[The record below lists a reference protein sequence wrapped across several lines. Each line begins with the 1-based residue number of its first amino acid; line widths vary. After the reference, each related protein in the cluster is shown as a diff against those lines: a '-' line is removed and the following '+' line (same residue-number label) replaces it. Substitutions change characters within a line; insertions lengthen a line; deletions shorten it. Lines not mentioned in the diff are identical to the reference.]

1 MTSELK
7 KTPLYQNYVD
17 SGAKIVE
24 FGGWAMPV
32 QFTSI
37 KEEHNAVRYEVGMF
51 DVSHMGEISI
61 KGNDASKFVQYLL
74 SNDTNNLTDTKAQ
87 YTALCNEEGGI
98 IDDLVTYKIG
108 DNDYLLI
115 VNAANTD
122 KDFAWVQKHA
132 PKFDVEVSNVSNQF
146 GQLAVQGPKARDLV
160 SGLVDIDVSE
170 MKPFDFQQNVTLF
183 GKNVILSQSGYTG
196 EDGFEIYCEAKDTVD
211 IWNGFIEHNVVPC
224 GLGAR
229 DTLRLE
235 AGLPLHGQD
244 LTESIT
250 PYEGGIAFAAKPLIE
265 EDFIGKSVLKDQ
277 KENGSERRTVGLELL
292 DKGIARTGYPVLD
305 LDGNEIGEV
314 TSGTQAPSSGK
325 SIAMAIIKRDEF
337 EMGRELLV
345 QVRKR
350 QLKARIVKKNQIEKE
365 LRGVYCESSLYTI
378 N

>member
-314 TSGTQAPSSGK
+314 TAGTQAPSSGK

-350 QLKARIVKKNQIEKE
+350 QLKAKIVKKNQIEK
-365 LRGVYCESSLYTI
+365 
-378 N
+378 

>member
-1 MTSELK
+1 M
-7 KTPLYQNYVD
+7 YQNYVD

-350 QLKARIVKKNQIEKE
+350 QLKAKIVKKNQIEK
-365 LRGVYCESSLYTI
+365 
-378 N
+378 

>member
-32 QFTSI
+32 QFSSI
-37 KEEHNAVRYEVGMF
+37 KEEHNAVRYEIGLF
-51 DVSHMGEISI
+51 DVSHMGEIQI
-61 KGNDASKFVQYLL
+61 QGNDAKSFVQYIL
-74 SNDTNNLTDTKAQ
+74 SNDTNNLTDSKAL

-98 IDDLVTYKIG
+98 IDDLVTYKLAD
-108 DNDYLLI
+108 DNYLLV

-122 KDFAWVQKHA
+122 KDFKWIEKHA
-132 PKFDVEVSNVSNQF
+132 KSFDVEVKNVSEQY
-146 GQLAVQGPKARDLV
+146 GQLALQGPKARDLMQK
-160 SGLVDIDVSE
+160 LIDIDISE
-170 MKPFDFQQNVTLF
+170 MGMFEFKKDVQLF
-183 GKNVILSQSGYTG
+183 NKNVILSQSGYTG
-196 EDGFEIYCEAKDTVD
+196 EDGFEIYCDANDTVA
-211 IWNGFIEHNVVPC
+211 IWEGLLEYDVKPC

-277 KENGSERRTVGLELL
+277 KENGSSRRTVGLELL
-292 DKGIARTGYPVLD
+292 DKGIARTGYEVLD
-305 LDGNEIGEV
+305 LDGNQIGEV
-314 TSGTQAPSSGK
+314 TSGTKSPSSDK
-325 SIAMAIIKRDEF
+325 SIALAIINRDAF

-350 QLKARIVKKNQIEKE
+350 QVKAKIVKKNQIEK
-365 LRGVYCESSLYTI
+365 
-378 N
+378 

>member
-37 KEEHNAVRYEVGMF
+37 KEEHNAVRYNVGMF

-98 IDDLVTYKIG
+98 IDDLVTYKVG
-108 DNDYLLI
+108 DNSYLLI

-122 KDFAWVQKHA
+122 KDFNWVQKHA
-132 PKFDVEVSNVSNQF
+132 DKFDVEVSNVSDQY

-160 SGLVDIDVSE
+160 SELVDIDVSE
-170 MKPFDFQQNVTLF
+170 MKPFDFQQDVTLF

-196 EDGFEIYCEAKDTVD
+196 EDGFEIYCNSKDTLD
-211 IWNGFIEHNVVPC
+211 IWNGFVEHDVVPC

-277 KENGSERRTVGLELL
+277 KENGSSRRTVGLELL
-292 DKGIARTGYPVLD
+292 EKGIARTGYTVYD

-314 TSGTQAPSSGK
+314 TSGTQSPSSGK

-345 QVRKR
+345 QVRKK
-350 QLKARIVKKNQIEKE
+350 QLKATIVKKNQIEK
-365 LRGVYCESSLYTI
+365 
-378 N
+378 

>member
-32 QFTSI
+32 QFSSI
-37 KEEHNAVRYEVGMF
+37 KEEHNAVRYEIGLF
-51 DVSHMGEISI
+51 DVSHMGEIEI
-61 KGNDASKFVQYLL
+61 QGNDAKSFVQYIL
-74 SNDTNNLTDTKAQ
+74 SNDTNNLTDSKAL

-98 IDDLVTYKIG
+98 IDDLVTYKLA
-108 DNDYLLI
+108 DDDYLLV

-122 KDFAWVQKHA
+122 KDFKWIEKLAKS
-132 PKFDVEVSNVSNQF
+132 FEVVVKNVSEQY
-146 GQLAVQGPKARDLV
+146 GQLALQGPKARDLMQK
-160 SGLVDIDVSE
+160 LVDIDISE
-170 MKPFDFQQNVTLF
+170 MGMFEFKKDVQLF
-183 GKNVILSQSGYTG
+183 NKNVILSQSGYTG
-196 EDGFEIYCEAKDTVD
+196 EDGFEIYCDANDTVA
-211 IWNGFIEHNVVPC
+211 IWEGLLEYDVTPC

-250 PYEGGIAFAAKPLIE
+250 PYEGGIAFAAKPLIDD
-265 EDFIGKSVLKDQ
+265 DFIGKSVLKDQ
-277 KENGSERRTVGLELL
+277 KENGSSRRTVGLELL
-292 DKGIARTGYPVLD
+292 DKGIARTGYEVLD
-305 LDGNEIGEV
+305 LDGNQIGEV
-314 TSGTQAPSSGK
+314 TSGTKSPSSDK
-325 SIAMAIIKRDEF
+325 SIALAIINRDAF

-350 QLKARIVKKNQIEKE
+350 QVKAKIVKKNQIEK
-365 LRGVYCESSLYTI
+365 
-378 N
+378 

>member
-37 KEEHNAVRYEVGMF
+37 KEEHNAVRYNVGMF

-132 PKFDVEVSNVSNQF
+132 PKFDVEVSNVSDQF

-350 QLKARIVKKNQIEKE
+350 QLKAKIVKKNQIEK
-365 LRGVYCESSLYTI
+365 
-378 N
+378 

>member
-61 KGNDASKFVQYLL
+61 KGNDASKVVQYLL

-350 QLKARIVKKNQIEKE
+350 QLKAKIVKKNQIEK
-365 LRGVYCESSLYTI
+365 
-378 N
+378 

>member
-108 DNDYLLI
+108 DNYYLLI

-350 QLKARIVKKNQIEKE
+350 QLKAKIVKKNQIEK
-365 LRGVYCESSLYTI
+365 
-378 N
+378 

>member
-132 PKFDVEVSNVSNQF
+132 PKFDVEVSNVSDQF

-211 IWNGFIEHNVVPC
+211 IWNGFIAHNVVPC

-350 QLKARIVKKNQIEKE
+350 QLKAKIVKKNQIEK
-365 LRGVYCESSLYTI
+365 
-378 N
+378 

>member
-314 TSGTQAPSSGK
+314 SSGTQARSSGK
-325 SIAMAIIKRDEF
+325 SIAVAIIKRDEF

-350 QLKARIVKKNQIEKE
+350 QLKARIVKKNQIEK
-365 LRGVYCESSLYTI
+365 
-378 N
+378 

>member
-7 KTPLYQNYVD
+7 KTPLYQNYID

-122 KDFAWVQKHA
+122 KDFAWVQKHT
-132 PKFDVEVSNVSNQF
+132 PKFDVEVSNVSDQF

-160 SGLVDIDVSE
+160 SGLVDINVSE

-211 IWNGFIEHNVVPC
+211 IWNGFIEYNVVPC

-350 QLKARIVKKNQIEKE
+350 QLKAKIVKKNQIEK
-365 LRGVYCESSLYTI
+365 
-378 N
+378 

>member
-7 KTPLYQNYVD
+7 KTSLYQNYVD

-37 KEEHNAVRYEVGMF
+37 KEEHNAVRYNVGMF

-98 IDDLVTYKIG
+98 IDDLVTYKVG
-108 DNDYLLI
+108 DNSYLLI

-122 KDFAWVQKHA
+122 KDFNWVQKHA
-132 PKFDVEVSNVSNQF
+132 EKFDVEVSNVSDQY

-160 SGLVDIDVSE
+160 SELVDIDVSE
-170 MKPFDFQQNVTLF
+170 MKPFDFQQDVTLF

-196 EDGFEIYCEAKDTVD
+196 EDGFEIYCNSKDTVD
-211 IWNGFIEHNVVPC
+211 IWNGFVEHDVVPC

-250 PYEGGIAFAAKPLIE
+250 PYEGGIAFATKPLIE

-277 KENGSERRTVGLELL
+277 KENGSSRRTVGLELL
-292 DKGIARTGYPVLD
+292 EKGIARTGYTVYD

-314 TSGTQAPSSGK
+314 TSGTQSPSSGK

-345 QVRKR
+345 QVRKK
-350 QLKARIVKKNQIEKE
+350 QLKAKIIKKNQIEK
-365 LRGVYCESSLYTI
+365 
-378 N
+378 

>member
-132 PKFDVEVSNVSNQF
+132 PKFDVEVSNVSDQF

-292 DKGIARTGYPVLD
+292 DKGIARTSYPVLD

-350 QLKARIVKKNQIEKE
+350 QLKAKIVKKNQIEK
-365 LRGVYCESSLYTI
+365 
-378 N
+378 

>member
-1 MTSELK
+1 MTSEL

-350 QLKARIVKKNQIEKE
+350 QLKARIVKKTKLKN
-365 LRGVYCESSLYTI
+365 

>member
-1 MTSELK
+1 MK

-350 QLKARIVKKNQIEKE
+350 QLKARIVKKNQIEK
-365 LRGVYCESSLYTI
+365 
-378 N
+378 

>member
-1 MTSELK
+1 MTSEFK

-132 PKFDVEVSNVSNQF
+132 PKFDVEVSNVSDQF

-160 SGLVDIDVSE
+160 SELVDIDVSE

-211 IWNGFIEHNVVPC
+211 IWNGFIEYNVVPC

-350 QLKARIVKKNQIEKE
+350 QLKAKIVKKNQIEK
-365 LRGVYCESSLYTI
+365 
-378 N
+378 

>member
-132 PKFDVEVSNVSNQF
+132 PKFDVEVSNVSDQF

-160 SGLVDIDVSE
+160 SGLVDINVSE

-350 QLKARIVKKNQIEKE
+350 QLKAKIVKKNQIEK
-365 LRGVYCESSLYTI
+365 
-378 N
+378 

>member
-146 GQLAVQGPKARDLV
+146 GQLALQGPKARDLV

-350 QLKARIVKKNQIEKE
+350 QLKAKIVKKNQIEK
-365 LRGVYCESSLYTI
+365 
-378 N
+378 